1 MSAAEAKPFAVAI
14 NEIRNQLGCVAGND
28 APYEVKLAWCL
39 AYALHNDAWAM
50 LEGGRV
56 DLDASLAR
64 IEGIDQILGGDDG
77 QRIAAQIRDALSGG
91 SA

>member
-1 MSAAEAKPFAVAI
+1 MSEIEAKVFAVAI
-14 NEIRNQLGCVAGND
+14 NEIRSLLGGIAGDD
-28 APYEVKLAWCL
+28 APYDVKFAWRL

-50 LEGGRV
+50 IEGGKV

-64 IEGIDQILGGDDG
+64 IEKIDQSLGGDDG
-77 QRIAAQIRDALSGG
+77 QRIAAQIRDMLSGG